1 MVKSIALFG
10 TSADPPTIGHKKILE
25 ELSKIYTFTIS
36 YVSNNPKKKHKE
48 GITIRSQLLKT
59 LIEDLD
65 DYKILF
71 NQSITSKWA
80 VESIKKCKKIYE
92 IDNLDFVIGSD
103 LIQDIFCWK
112 NFEKIIKEV
121 SFFII
126 LREGYPVESNTL
138 KMLETYKVKFKI
150 STIKIPETSSSNFRL
165 NFNCSN
171 LPSSLVDIVRK
182 NNLYE
187 STKLVELSL
196 CLGLFCDSFFKSS
209 KDNSSG
215 IFVISFCSLLS
226 LPIANKFF

>member
-1 MVKSIALFG
+1 MKKSIAIFG

-36 YVSNNPKKKHKE
+36 YVSNNPYKNHKE
-48 GITIRSQLLKT
+48 DISIRSHLLKT
-59 LIEDLD
+59 LIEDLENP
-65 DYKILF
+65 KILF
-71 NQSITSKWA
+71 NQSVSSQWA
-80 VESIKKCKKIYE
+80 FESIKKCKKIYE
-92 IDNLDFVIGSD
+92 FDNLDFVIGSD

-150 STIKIPETSSSNFRL
+150 STIKIPKISSSKLRS
-165 NFNCSN
+165 NFNYSN
-171 LPSSLVDIVRK
+171 LPTSLIDIVKK

-187 STKLVELSL
+187 STKLVE
-196 CLGLFCDSFFKSS
+196 
-209 KDNSSG
+209 
-215 IFVISFCSLLS
+215 
-226 LPIANKFF
+226 